1 MTTEEKLTMSLG
13 EAMFS
18 QRAIRR
24 FKPGPIPDED
34 LHAALEAATK
44 APSGSN
50 LQPWRFIVIR
60 DPELKEKFGK
70 LYHEAWWAKR
80 RDQGIFPKD
89 IPPGKGTIQSARQ
102 LADEIGQ
109 APVIVLVCATSQG
122 PASMASVIP
131 AAQNLLL
138 AARGQGIG
146 GVLTTLHPDVD
157 EQCPTSC
164 STCPPRPRSSTA
176 SPSATREAA
185 SAPPNANPSPK
196 SSPTTAG
203 TSPIPNPPCHPDAPR
218 GIWGGVP
225 SPLL

>member
-24 FKPGPIPDED
+24 FKPDPIPDED

-70 LYHEAWWAKR
+70 LYNEAWWAKR

-89 IPPGKGTIQSARQ
+89 IPPGKGTIQSARN

-122 PASMASVIP
+122 AGSMASVIP

-146 GVLTTLHPDVD
+146 GVLTTLHPEVD
-157 EQCPTSC
+157 ERVQQLLNMP
-164 STCPPRPRSSTA
+164 A
-176 SPSATREAA
+176 EAQVVYCV
-185 SAPPNANPSPK
+185 PL
-196 SSPTTAG
+196 G
-203 TSPIPNPPCHPDAPR
+203 YPR
-218 GIWGGVP
+218 GRFGPTQRKPLTEVVAYDGWDLRVGCGREVP
-225 SPLL
+225 SPLAQ

>member
-24 FKPGPIPDED
+24 FKPDPIPDED
-34 LHAALEAATK
+34 LQAALEAATK
-44 APSGSN
+44 APNGSN
-50 LQPWRFIVIR
+50 LQPWRFIVLR
-60 DPELKEKFGK
+60 DTDIKERFGK

-89 IPPGKGTIQSARQ
+89 IPTGKGTIQSARR
-102 LADEIGQ
+102 LADEISD
-109 APVIVLVCATSQG
+109 APVIVLVCATSRDVG
-122 PASMASVIP
+122 SMTSVIP

-157 EQCPTSC
+157 ERVHELLNMPADSQVVYCIPLGYPKGRFGPTQ
-164 STCPPRPRSSTA
+164 R
-176 SPSATREAA
+176 
-185 SAPPNANPSPK
+185 K
-196 SSPTTAG
+196 
-203 TSPIPNPPCHPDAPR
+203 
-218 GIWGGVP
+218 
-225 SPLL
+225 PLSEVVAYDGWT

>member
-24 FKPGPIPDED
+24 FKPDPIPDED

-80 RDQGIFPKD
+80 RDQGIFPRTSRRARA
-89 IPPGKGTIQSARQ
+89 PFSRPGK

-131 AAQNLLL
+131 SAQNLLL

-157 EQCPTSC
+157 ERVQQLLNM
-164 STCPPRPRSSTA
+164 PP
-176 SPSATREAA
+176 EAQVVYCV
-185 SAPPNANPSPK
+185 PL
-196 SSPTTAG
+196 G
-203 TSPIPNPPCHPDAPR
+203 YPR
-218 GIWGGVP
+218 GRFGP
-225 SPLL
+225 TQRKPLSEVVAYDGWN